1 MLSILAFYF
10 IVEANLNLDAINL
23 TRYELY
29 SNAKRFMEGSA
40 YLTNEVRAYAAT
52 GDRVHFDNYM
62 NEMSVEKN
70 RDIAVEN
77 MQQIG
82 LTYQEQGFIAEMFA
96 ISNFLVPLE
105 IEAMELT
112 ADGDIT
118 GALEAVYGDS
128 YEEVSAPIKRNSQ
141 RFWGI
146 ARSCN

>member
-77 MQQIG
+77 MRQIG
-82 LTYQEQGFIAEMFA
+82 LTYACFILGKQTA
-96 ISNFLVPLE
+96 I
-105 IEAMELT
+105 
-112 ADGDIT
+112 
-118 GALEAVYGDS
+118 
-128 YEEVSAPIKRNSQ
+128 
-141 RFWGI
+141 
-146 ARSCN
+146 